1 MSESTPL
8 NEQPSSPPRRH
19 RLRKT
24 LIISGSIVGGLI
36 VLGTVLSVVLPP
48 APTNT
53 AASGP
58 TGTTSPASATS
69 RTPSATRPAAT
80 TVRASTRPP
89 ATTTHRAVSAPP
101 VDNLTGFGATR
112 DTWDRTH
119 VEDHYFDGGA
129 YDPDPSLPQTDGRV
143 TDKYVGV
150 NGIAGYIGNYTVN
163 LSSTSLTGAESVI
176 AGEFPPDAHILWTQH
191 ISGCVQVEYASA
203 AVHAALGSTDVGD
216 ALVEY
221 SDVVAGAAP
230 PASPTTFNDALV
242 SDTSGA
248 QPDPTS
254 NC

>member
-1 MSESTPL
+1 MSEPTPL
-8 NEQPSSPPRRH
+8 NDQPPSPPRRH

-24 LIISGSIVGGLI
+24 LIITGSVVGGLI

-48 APTNT
+48 IPATT
-53 AASGP
+53 VASGP
-58 TGTTSPASATS
+58 TATTSPAASTARTS
-69 RTPSATRPAAT
+69 ST
-80 TVRASTRPP
+80 TRPP
-89 ATTTHRAVSAPP
+89 ATTVRTSTRPPVTTTRPAVSAPP

-119 VEDHYFDGGA
+119 AEDHYFDGGA
-129 YDPDPSLPQTDGRV
+129 YDPDPSLPHTGGRV

-163 LSSTSLTGAESVI
+163 LPSASLMGAESVI
-176 AGEFPPDAHILWTQH
+176 AHEFPPDVRILWTQH

-203 AVHAALGSTDVGD
+203 TVHAALGSTDVGD

-221 SDVVAGAAP
+221 SDLVPNAP
-230 PASPTTFNDALV
+230 IPTDPTTFNEALV

-248 QPDPTS
+248 APDPTA